1 MTQNNSHDRDEQR
14 FAELLRTVNADV
26 PPPDRERLAAL
37 REQSAKA
44 YLECCGPSHSF
55 PTDADPPKSDVAP
68 STNPTNDHSVLKSDD
83 SGRRSPKGST
93 PMTTLVMRG
102 LAALA
107 ASAAIIVTALVMP
120 QPKPVIAGSVPFSEV
135 LAELRGAETLQ
146 FRLVKSSGNA
156 AEIWVRAPGLVR
168 KEESPQRYEIAAGS
182 RLWRV
187 NEAENTVKEGDSPW
201 FLSPDKQIEIGRA
214 HV

>member
-14 FAELLRTVNADV
+14 LADLLRAVDADV

-37 REQSAKA
+37 RELS
-44 YLECCGPSHSF
+44 
-55 PTDADPPKSDVAP
+55 TDAFSEPAGVSPR
-68 STNPTNDHSVLKSDD
+68 TNPTEGPGADALRLANHTSDKDLK
-83 SGRRSPKGST
+83 RST
-93 PMTTLVMRG
+93 PMMTLALRG
-102 LAALA
+102 FAALA
-107 ASAAIIVTALVMP
+107 ASAAIIAVSLLMP
-120 QPKPVIAGSVPFSEV
+120 QPKPVIAGAIPFSEV

-146 FRLVKSSGNA
+146 FRLVKNVRDT

-187 NEAENTVKEGDSPW
+187 DEEDRKSTRLNSSHG
-201 FLSPDKQIEIGRA
+201 
-214 HV
+214 